1 MGPCQHDIQATFEAG
16 RKNKMSCTPKC
27 AKAMLPC
34 WQHKLCAKATAQYYH
49 DDIVTTMLV
58 IRMVALRNRQPR
70 FFLRARSYPWLQ
82 HHHKDVHI
90 STKELVSDLL
100 PQ

>member
-34 WQHKLCAKATAQYYH
+34 WQHKLCAKAN
-49 DDIVTTMLV
+49 IIIMMTMSL
-58 IRMVALRNRQPR
+58 
-70 FFLRARSYPWLQ
+70 
-82 HHHKDVHI
+82 
-90 STKELVSDLL
+90 
-100 PQ
+100 